1 MFIKCAY
8 SAIVPWHKI
17 MVSCTVLSLL
27 FFEILIKGKIQ
38 FVCGFTLLWYRF
50 PQVQN
55 FQRITGRLCERTPI
69 SELFTENVQY
79 PGAMAT
85 AVMVTTTRKVKKGTL
100 EEEPSQEKGWNL
112 KLFINF
118 IVLTLSL

>member
-17 MVSCTVLSLL
+17 MVSCTVSSVLY
-27 FFEILIKGKIQ
+27 FEILIKGKVQ
-38 FVCGFTLLWYRF
+38 FVWGFKLLWYRC
-50 PQVQN
+50 PHVQN

-85 AVMVTTTRKVKKGTL
+85 AVMVTTTLKVNVRLRKSLHKKRAG
-100 EEEPSQEKGWNL
+100 
-112 KLFINF
+112 I
-118 IVLTLSL
+118 